1 MGQKVHRRRRY
12 YRRGRSPW
20 VPVLGWVLTA
30 AILIPG
36 SFFAAKWLSG
46 RGEKLPVDTTDKG
59 TVTTTVTGTPGATTT
74 TTVLQPVTDGTVY
87 KGFYLPYTKLMDGSL
102 DKTLKDAAAA
112 GFNAVVIELKNQN
125 GNTYYVSET
134 DAGKQAVA
142 STGDAVSLKSLTDAF
157 VKIRGAG
164 LMPVPLL
171 FAFEDAVAPRT
182 IPGAK
187 VTTEGHADWTW
198 YDGDPQN
205 GGKPWLNP
213 YADPAQAYIVS
224 LAEEL
229 QTAGAAAI
237 MLDGVYFPTQTS
249 QADFTSAGNGTLS
262 KGQVL
267 QQFISRLKTACDAPI
282 IVRASA
288 NAALGNTTAGYE
300 MTPTGLGANLIVADL
315 REQSLGQRLAVGD
328 EMLTVSN
335 SAMGDIVTKAM
346 DKLAEKCSVSSQA
359 PAPQAAATISGDI
372 DPQLS
377 AFGKDRSYFVYDRDG
392 NYDFTPVMPAQ

>member
-20 VPVLGWVLTA
+20 LPVLGWVLA
-30 AILIPG
+30 LAILIPG

-46 RGEKLPVDTTDKG
+46 GGEKLPVDTTDKG
-59 TVTTTVTGTPGATTT
+59 TVSTTVTGTPGATTT
-74 TTVLQPVTDGTVY
+74 TTVLSPVAQTSVY
-87 KGFYLPYTKLMDGSL
+87 KGFYLPYTKLSDATL

-112 GFNAVVIELKNQN
+112 GYNAVVIELKNQT
-125 GNTYYVSET
+125 GNTYYISES
-134 DAGKQAVA
+134 DLGKQAA
-142 STGDAVSLKSLTDAF
+142 AATPDALTLKSLTDAF

-164 LMPVPLL
+164 LTPIPLL
-171 FAFEDAVAPRT
+171 FAFEDAIAPRT

-229 QTAGAAAI
+229 KQAGAGAI
-237 MLDGVYFPTQTS
+237 MLDGVYFPTQTL
-249 QADFTSAGNGTLS
+249 QADFTSAGNGTLG

-300 MTPTGLGANLIVADL
+300 MTPTGLGAALVAADL
-315 REQSLGQRLAVGD
+315 RIQSLGQRLAVGE
-328 EMLTVSN
+328 EMLTVSE
-335 SAMGDIVTKAM
+335 AGMGDLVQKAM

-377 AFGKDRSYFVYDRDG
+377 AFKKDRSYFVYDRDG
-392 NYDFTPVMPAQ
+392 NYNFTPVQPAQ